1 MFKDFLLVGLGSFMG
16 GGARFLIAKWAQTL
30 VAGAF
35 PLGTFL
41 VNILGCLLIGFLSG
55 LPLQAGW
62 LSPSSRLVLATGFCC
77 GFTTFSTFMN
87 ENMTLLKDA
96 NYMLLF
102 GYLLASLAVGF
113 VGVVIGSQLA
123 GWMKA

>member
-1 MFKDFLLVGLGSFMG
+1 
-16 GGARFLIAKWAQTL
+16 
-30 VAGAF
+30 
-35 PLGTFL
+35 
-41 VNILGCLLIGFLSG
+41 
-55 LPLQAGW
+55 
-62 LSPSSRLVLATGFCC
+62 
-77 GFTTFSTFMN
+77 MN

-102 GYLLASLAVGF
+102 GYLLGSLAVGF